1 MKPGLDILNTGHGH
15 AEIHFDNGDA
25 IEMERAKRIIEDM
38 LRRGY
43 LLFIEGDDGKVIR
56 VESFDAKTGRYI
68 IGDCALY
75 AGAEPLQPAPEWPD
89 VIGSGGGT
97 SPVAPQAP
105 TVKRGPGRPRKT
117 KGAVPMNTVR
127 ATAMGRS
134 AGG

>member
-15 AEIHFDNGDA
+15 AEVHFDNNDP
-25 IEMERAKRIIEDM
+25 IELERGKRIIEDM

-43 LLFIEGDDGKVIR
+43 LLFIEGDDGKVVR
-56 VESFDAKTGRYI
+56 VESFCAKTGRYI

-75 AGAEPLQPAPEWPD
+75 AGAEPLHSEPEAPNPAQTEERPSTGEFTP
-89 VIGSGGGT
+89 I
-97 SPVAPQAP
+97 
-105 TVKRGPGRPRKT
+105 KRGRGRPRKT
-117 KGAVPMNTVR
+117 KGAVPMEKVR

>member
-15 AEIHFDNGDA
+15 AEIHFDNTDP
-25 IEMERAKRIIEDM
+25 IELERSKRIIEDM

-75 AGAEPLQPAPEWPD
+75 AGADPLHPEPEEPNTAQNEVRPSTGEFTPP
-89 VIGSGGGT
+89 
-97 SPVAPQAP
+97 
-105 TVKRGPGRPRKT
+105 VKRGPGRPRKT
-117 KGAVPMNTVR
+117 KGAVPMEKVR